1 MKMKAVTLAAVL
13 MLAPFAMRGQ
23 STTTPPP
30 STAPPAVTPAPAAPI
45 TGRSIHERKE
55 RQQARIAQGIKNGS
69 LSPAETARLE
79 HQEAGINQ
87 EERGDRAQNNGKL
100 TGADKRLINK
110 QQNQESR
117 RIHREKHDGPAR

>member
-1 MKMKAVTLAAVL
+1 MKLKAVTLAAVL

-23 STTTPPP
+23 TTTTPVPATP
-30 STAPPAVTPAPAAPI
+30 PPAVTPAPAAPT
-45 TGRSIHERKE
+45 TGKSIHQRKE

-69 LSPAETARLE
+69 LTPAETARLE

-100 TGADKRLINK
+100 TAADKHLINK

-117 RIHREKHDGPAR
+117 RIRRLKHDGPAR